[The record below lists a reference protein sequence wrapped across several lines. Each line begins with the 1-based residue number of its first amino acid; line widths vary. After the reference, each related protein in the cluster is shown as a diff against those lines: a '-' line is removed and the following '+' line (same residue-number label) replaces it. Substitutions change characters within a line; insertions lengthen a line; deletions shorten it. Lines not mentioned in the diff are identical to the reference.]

1 MAVNENVYPIET
13 GTGEPN
19 NPKLTYLYGSLISP
33 QAQGTLQENTPLS
46 DDSICYATMSNSLGN
61 CPWNGKYLHFNNI
74 SMSGAGVVDIEKEYN
89 GYINTSGLVLGRYEG
104 IGFSS
109 LVDLY
114 PLQYFR
120 YAPDSETQV
129 TNAKY
134 RFCSGFSYYKLGL
147 WIEVMY
153 IECADTE
160 EGYIPSFDS
169 GDYTTINRMSLQRFM
184 NEIGTSPNRVCIG
197 ATARIIGVPYE
208 AGTTS
213 SDQWTIIPFVGINH
227 PVMQETQT
235 ENLYDWNITELMY
248 TFSVPYSGT
257 NNQGQQLCM
266 PLVDGGY
273 TIGTGRNVNQSLTR
287 VIIGSQNAYDLWFTK
302 FADWQGTV
310 TEWVGCIT
318 RVQDLTTLLSACACY
333 GLPFYTTQPDLNFTT
348 IEDYI
353 ANNGN
358 IGFIPITEEDG
369 TFAGRYRPLAD
380 FFENSSPEENPAYT
394 DDDDEFAEINSNP
407 DFAYDN
413 ISQGGGN
420 YPPPE
425 PEYITKTPL
434 NEPAIN
440 PTGVFNRVYALS
452 LNDVKALADYIYN
465 ADDSIYD
472 RIIDGLKFM
481 GENPANALIQLSL
494 TPFDITT
501 LINVGVTMP
510 IKLGRTQ
517 LEVQALAV
525 GDNIVT
531 TIDLGSVQLPKYHD
545 DTFLSFAPYTTAN
558 LYIPYIGIMDID
570 TKDIAGKTVN
580 IKMIIDWN
588 CNACCACVFANGML
602 VSFRTGTINTNIAMT
617 SVDNAIDLGNI
628 TSAILGGTVGAVTA
642 GMAGNV
648 AGAVM
653 GGFSTLANT
662 YNAIA
667 QPTQYKSV
675 GSTTSNLS
683 SHLPNFPY
691 FVISTVKPKIPENYG
706 HSVGYACDYT
716 AVLSSQTGFT
726 VCTGVKFSGAKTTE
740 ENRLI
745 NELLEDG
752 VIV

>member
-1 MAVNENVYPIET
+1 MAVNERIYPREI

-19 NPKLTYLYGSLISP
+19 NPKLTYLYGSLTSP
-33 QAQGTLQENTPLS
+33 QGQNTLELNEPLP
-46 DDSICYATMSNSLGN
+46 DDSICYATMSNSLGH
-61 CPWNGKYLHFNNI
+61 CPWNGKYLHFRTQGNY
-74 SMSGAGVVDIEKEYN
+74 SVEVEKEYN

-109 LVDLY
+109 LTDPY
-114 PLQYFR
+114 PLQFFR

-129 TNAKY
+129 TNAQY

-147 WIEVMY
+147 YVEVQY
-153 IECADTE
+153 IECVDTYE
-160 EGYIPSFDS
+160 HGYVPSFDS
-169 GDYTTINRMSLQRFM
+169 GDYTNIYRKSLQQFM
-184 NEIGTSPNRVCIG
+184 DEIGRNPQRVVIG
-197 ATARIIGVPYE
+197 ATARLIGVPYS
-208 AGTTS
+208 AGYTS

-227 PVMQETQT
+227 PIMVETQT
-235 ENLYDWNITELMY
+235 ENLYNWNTTELMY
-248 TFSVPYSGT
+248 SFSVPYVGNT
-257 NNQGQQLCM
+257 NQGENLCM
-266 PLVDGGY
+266 PLVNGGY
-273 TIGTGRNVNQSLTR
+273 TIGTGRNVNLSMTR
-287 VIIGSQNAYDLWFTK
+287 VIIGSQNAYDLWYTN
-302 FADWQGTV
+302 FADWRGTI
-310 TEWVGCIT
+310 TEWNGCIT

-333 GLPFYTTQPDLNFTT
+333 GLPFYTTTPDLNFTT
-348 IEDYI
+348 IEEYI

-358 IGFIPITEEDG
+358 IGYIPIMEEDG

-380 FFENSSPEENPAYT
+380 FFENSNTDENPAYT
-394 DDDDEFAEINSNP
+394 DNNEDFAEINSDP

-413 ISQGGGN
+413 ISQGGGS

-434 NEPAIN
+434 NEPSIN

-517 LEVQALAV
+517 LNVQALAV

-580 IKMIIDWN
+580 IKLIIDWN

-617 SVDNAIDLGNI
+617 AVNNAIDLGNI
-628 TSAILGGTVGAVTA
+628 TSSILGGTVGAVTA

-667 QPTQYKSV
+667 QPTQYKTV

-691 FVISTVKPKIPENYG
+691 FVISTVKTKIPENYG
-706 HSVGYACDYT
+706 YSVGYACDYT
-716 AVLSSQTGFT
+716 AVLSTQTGFT
-726 VCTGVKFSGAKTTE
+726 VCSGVKFSGARTTE
-740 ENRLI
+740 ENRMI
-745 NELLEDG
+745 NELLENG
-752 VIV
+752 VVI